1 MQKSRSS
8 ARRKAQP
15 VESKRRYLR
24 PSRSPSASSRRMAR
38 RGGGRRRAAGR
49 GSVSRPGLATPA
61 ERRCIQH
68 RAGTRNRGACAL
80 AIARAV
86 KLPASPQPASPQ
98 PASPQCPSPVFPF
111 WAFSLPI
118 RLLEAEPYAEHPG
131 SDAYIPVAQRRSLL
145 DLDSHTCRWPVHD
158 PAAPDF
164 FFCGAQSAAGRP
176 YCAAHCARAYRAQG
190 ETTTT
195 RKRAM
200 KSATMGEG

>member
-86 KLPASPQPASPQ
+86 KLPASPQ